1 MDLSVNH
8 LNDLLYLTVNQD
20 QTCFVVGTED
30 GFRVYSVDPFKPA
43 FSRRFRDVITTEN
56 ESNLEEPRS
65 DESVVC
71 RRSDIADANGGIG
84 IVEMLYR
91 CNILALVG
99 GGRNPRF
106 APHKVILWDDRYPRP
121 LAELSFRTT
130 VKAVRMRRDMI
141 VVAIDSKVGIIAL
154 NQSESRA
161 VLATV
166 ADQQKG
172 KVICTHAQ
180 DSIFR
185 LIGRVRISAY
195 DMPLTA
201 ESRGP
206 SISSVILAHDSQ
218 ISQLALD
225 SSGNLLATSSDKG
238 TLIRIHDTTTGYLLQ
253 ELRRG
258 VDRADI
264 CSIVFHPSGRWIVV
278 SSDKGTVHVF
288 AVRLPSGGGR
298 ESRGGG
304 GNARSKFR
312 FFGGYFGSEWSFA
325 RFRVPDYR
333 CIACFGSTTNTVAV
347 MCADG
352 SYYKAKFDPVFGGF
366 HPSDMKNLI
375 YDY

>member
-8 LNDLLYLTVNQD
+8 LNDLLYLTINQD
-20 QTCFVVGTED
+20 QTCFV
-30 GFRVYSVDPFKPA
+30 
-43 FSRRFRDVITTEN
+43 I
-56 ESNLEEPRS
+56 
-65 DESVVC
+65 
-71 RRSDIADANGGIG
+71 
-84 IVEMLYR
+84 
-91 CNILALVG
+91 G

-141 VVAIDSKVGIIAL
+141 VVAIDSKVYVYRFSDLTLIDSITTAHNPRGIIAL
-154 NQSESRA
+154 NQSENRA

-172 KVICTHAQ
+172 
-180 DSIFR
+180 
-185 LIGRVRISAY
+185 RVRISVY
-195 DMPLTA
+195 DTPFTA

-225 SSGNLLATSSDKG
+225 ASGNILATSSDKG

-264 CSIVFHPSGRWIVV
+264 CSIVFHSSGRWIVV

-288 AVRLPSGGGR
+288 AVRVPSGGGR

-352 SYYKAKFDPVFGGF
+352 SYYKAKFDPVFGGEMTRIDTGRF
-366 HPSDMKNLI
+366 DAASERHRLVGESEVEAVEEPPTPAPTT
-375 YDY
+375 